1 METPDDKIKIS
12 GNSKYIG
19 NVVRKTT
26 YSDFFKENWRHKIKI
41 INMTDI

>member
-19 NVVRKTT
+19 KCKAGFT
-26 YSDFFKENWRHKIKI
+26 YSDFFKRKL
-41 INMTDI
+41 TT

>member
-19 NVVRKTT
+19 KCKAGFT
-26 YSDFFKENWRHKIKI
+26 YSDFFLKKIDYIK
-41 INMTDI
+41 